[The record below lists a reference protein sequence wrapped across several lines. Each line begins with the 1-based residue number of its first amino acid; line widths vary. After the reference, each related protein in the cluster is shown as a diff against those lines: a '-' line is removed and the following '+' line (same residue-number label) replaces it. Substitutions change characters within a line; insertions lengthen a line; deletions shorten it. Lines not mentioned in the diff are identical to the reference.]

1 MLTST
6 VIREAAA
13 AAALAGHLLA
23 YPAAAQEVSFAG
35 KKIDMY
41 IGSSPGGGTD
51 LSSRLIGD
59 FVVKYL
65 PGKPTI
71 VYRNIPGGQGVKAL
85 NYFAKDVK
93 PDGTG
98 FA

>member
-13 AAALAGHLLA
+13 AAFAGLLLA
-23 YPAAAQEVSFAG
+23 YPATAQEVSFAG

-59 FVVKYL
+59 YVAKYL
-65 PGKPTI
+65 PGRPTI

-85 NYFAKDVK
+85 N
-93 PDGTG
+93 
-98 FA
+98 